1 MHRLSNL
8 ILGLFLLP
16 ILIVPIFFISLV
28 ILAKNGKPIL
38 YWSERVG
45 KDSVLFSMPKFRTMY
60 RDTPEVATHLL
71 NNADSYLTSFGK
83 FLRKTS
89 LDELPQ
95 IYSVIKGN
103 MNFVGPRPALY
114 NQDDLMSLRIKSGV
128 DKLVP
133 GITGWAQ
140 INGRDDLLI
149 PDKVKLELEYL
160 NRRSIFFDIK
170 ILYLTVIKVL
180 SQDSVRH

>member
-1 MHRLSNL
+1 MRRSSNL
-8 ILGLFLLP
+8 ILSLLLLP
-16 ILIVPIFFISLV
+16 ILLLPIFFISLV
-28 ILAKNGKPIL
+28 IFISSGMPIL
-38 YWSERVG
+38 YWSERLG
-45 KDSVLFSMPKFRTMY
+45 KDSALFSMPKFRTM
-60 RDTPEVATHLL
+60 DINTPEVATHLL
-71 NNADSYLTSFGK
+71 ENADSHLTSFGK

-103 MNFVGPRPALY
+103 MYFVGPRPALY
-114 NQDDLMSLRIKSGV
+114 NQDDLINLRIKYGV

-160 NRRSIFFDIK
+160 KSKSLFFDIK
-170 ILYLTVIKVL
+170 ILYLTGLKVL
-180 SQDSVRH
+180 SQDSVSH